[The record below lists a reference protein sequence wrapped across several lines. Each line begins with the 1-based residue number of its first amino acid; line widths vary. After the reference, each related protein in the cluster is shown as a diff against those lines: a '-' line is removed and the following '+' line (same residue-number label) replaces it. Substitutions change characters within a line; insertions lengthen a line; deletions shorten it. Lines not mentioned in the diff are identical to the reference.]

1 MKTTEAS
8 IQQKI
13 ILWFNNNY
21 GLKHHENQCLIFS
34 VPNETSSFMELKRKK
49 LTGLLPGVA
58 DLIVLIPNVVLF
70 IEVKTEKGIQSEKQK
85 AFENKVKALGFRYEI
100 VRSLKDF
107 QEIVLNYKIK

>member
-1 MKTTEAS
+1 
-8 IQQKI
+8 
-13 ILWFNNNY
+13 
-21 GLKHHENQCLIFS
+21 
-34 VPNETSSFMELKRKK
+34 MELKRKK

-58 DLIVLIPNVVLF
+58 DLIVLIPNVIIF

>member
-1 MKTTEAS
+1 MTEAK
-8 IQQKI
+8 IQQDI
-13 ILWFNNNY
+13 IRYFTNNF
-21 GLKHHENQCLIFS
+21 GLKHHDKQCLIFS

-70 IEVKTEKGIQSEKQK
+70 IEVKRPEGIQSEKQK
-85 AFENKVKALGFRYEI
+85 AFETKVSALGFRYEI

-107 QEIVLNYKIK
+107 QEILAQYKISV

>member
-1 MKTTEAS
+1 
-8 IQQKI
+8 
-13 ILWFNNNY
+13 
-21 GLKHHENQCLIFS
+21 
-34 VPNETSSFMELKRKK
+34 MELKRKK

-70 IEVKTEKGIQSEKQK
+70 IEVKTDKGIQSEKQK